1 MDSSPAVANGVVYVG
16 SFDDKVY
23 ALNATTGA
31 TLWTAT
37 TGSLVPSSPAVANGV
52 VYVGSYDHKVYALDA
67 TTGATLWTAST
78 GSSVYSSPAVANGV
92 VYVGSADAKVYAYK
106 PAPTTTV
113 LIPTNNA
120 TVSGASVVLDASAS
134 AGVTS
139 VVYQLS
145 GGTLTN
151 QVIATATPTIYGWIA
166 IWDSTGVPNGTYQ
179 LQSVASYSG
188 GGSGTS
194 PPFAITVAN

>member
-1 MDSSPAVANGVVYVG
+1 MGHLLPNARSLTSVTPSPSRRGHPCGAAARRSIRREGLGGGERNRGNDCFSTSPPSLRAREAKFNRPRGRKLPTPLPTPFG
-16 SFDDKVY
+16 S
-23 ALNATTGA
+23 G
-31 TLWTAT
+31 
-37 TGSLVPSSPAVANGV
+37 
-52 VYVGSYDHKVYALDA
+52 
-67 TTGATLWTAST
+67 
-78 GSSVYSSPAVANGV
+78 
-92 VYVGSADAKVYAYK
+92 
-106 PAPTTTV
+106 
-113 LIPTNNA
+113 
-120 TVSGASVVLDASAS
+120 VLDASAS

-151 QVIATATPTIYGWIA
+151 QVIATATPTVYGWIA

-194 PPFAITVAN
+194 PPFTITVAN

>member
-1 MDSSPAVANGVVYVG
+1 MVYIG
-16 SFDDKVY
+16 SEDDK
-23 ALNATTGA
+23 L
-31 TLWTAT
+31 
-37 TGSLVPSSPAVANGV
+37 
-52 VYVGSYDHKVYALDA
+52 
-67 TTGATLWTAST
+67 
-78 GSSVYSSPAVANGV
+78 
-92 VYVGSADAKVYAYK
+92 YAYK

-113 LIPTNNA
+113 LIPTTSA

-134 AGVTS
+134 AGTTL

-166 IWDSTGVPNGTYQ
+166 TWNSTSVPNGTYQ
-179 LQSVASYSG
+179 LQSAAAYSG

-194 PPFAITVAN
+194 PPIIITVANPGLADLANSSFAVTTSPVAGGNGCSFLYVAFDAVYPGSAAVR